1 MPFHG
6 VAPERSFLFDVAAPR
21 ADIGVSD
28 AAAWRLN
35 PRHRWVYDK
44 LGLALSQG
52 VTAAPAGVDPRD
64 MGLAG
69 DERVFVRPITNLA
82 GMAVGAH
89 AARAEAVSHAPGTFW
104 CRYLD
109 GEQSSTDCLVRDGEV
124 VWFAHTVAGEEWQGG
139 RPVYWRIGVERP
151 ANEAVLARWVAT
163 NLPDYTGICNFE
175 LIGDTLIEAHLRG
188 SNGFFDFY
196 GPDFIPA
203 WAHLVDTGEWR
214 DPGRLPGGF
223 LFSVFTDRREAVGL
237 DLAQVRGLAEPG
249 VTVALDLDGDGRPAN
264 GRMAIVR
271 GADYASARRVW
282 AALCEALGVRSEE

>member
-6 VAPERSFLFDVAAPR
+6 IPTTRRFLFDHVEPR

-44 LGLALSQG
+44 LGLALAQG
-52 VTAAPAGVDPRD
+52 VTVAPAGVDPRD

-89 AARAEAVSHAPGTFW
+89 VARVANVPAAAGTFW

-124 VWFAHTVAGEEWQGG
+124 VWFAHTVAGDEWQGG

-151 ANEAVLARWVAT
+151 GNEGILSRWVAEH
-163 NLPDYTGICNFE
+163 LPDYTGICNFE

-188 SNGFFDFY
+188 STGFFDFY

-203 WAHLVDTGEWR
+203 WAHLVDTGVWI
-214 DPGRLPGGF
+214 DPGPPPGGY
-223 LFSVFTDRREAVGL
+223 LLSVFTERREAPGL
-237 DLAQVRGLAEPG
+237 DLQAARDLAEPE
-249 VTVALDLDGDGRPAN
+249 VTVALDVDGDGRPNN
-264 GRMAIVR
+264 GRVAIVR
-271 GADYASARRVW
+271 STDYVAGRRVW
-282 AALCEALGVRSEE
+282 EQLRGMLAGL